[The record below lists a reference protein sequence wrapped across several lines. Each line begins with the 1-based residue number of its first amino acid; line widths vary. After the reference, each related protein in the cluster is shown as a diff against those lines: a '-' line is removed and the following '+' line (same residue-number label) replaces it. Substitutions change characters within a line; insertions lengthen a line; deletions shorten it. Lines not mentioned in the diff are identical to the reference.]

1 MPAWIPTLLELL
13 KGKTT
18 PACLAGIVAL
28 GAAGYTYAEGR
39 LSEMS
44 TRVDSLAATVELGFE
59 KQALRLSLSDLERDI
74 DVTDERI
81 RDAERDAADL
91 EMLAETVP
99 DPSLLQARV
108 RELRQDI
115 QTMQRELTADE
126 AECRVL
132 KARLAAL

>member
-1 MPAWIPTLLELL
+1 MPAWIPTLLEML

-28 GAAGYTYAEGR
+28 GAAGYAYAETR
-39 LSEMS
+39 LAEMDM
-44 TRVDSLAATVELGFE
+44 RVSGLAVVVERGFE
-59 KQALRLSLSDLERDI
+59 RQALRLSLSDLERDI

-81 RDAERDAADL
+81 RDSERDAADL
-91 EMLAETVP
+91 EMLAESVP
-99 DPSLLQARV
+99 DPTLLQARV

-126 AECRVL
+126 AEARML
-132 KARLAAL
+132 RARLAAL